1 MAKQI
6 VFGEEARKFP
16 RAGGDKVANA
26 VRPTLGPSGRNVI
39 LDKRWGEPLI
49 CSDGVTIAKE
59 IDLPDPFENM
69 GAQLL
74 KEASAKTN
82 DVAGDGTTTSA
93 VLAQAII
100 HEAFKRVAAGSN
112 PMEMKSGIDKAVTAL
127 KAEIKRLST
136 PVTGRDQITQVA
148 MLSAHEQEIGN
159 TISDVMEKVGK
170 DGVVTVEESK
180 GMGLEVEYVEGLQ
193 FDRGFISAYFITNPE
208 RMEAILEDVAVIITD
223 KKLSSAQDIVPALEK
238 IIPMNKNIFIIADD
252 VEGEALAML
261 VVNKLRGTI
270 NALAVRPPGFGDHR
284 KENLEDMALLTGG
297 RVMSEELGNKLDKI
311 TEDDI
316 GHARKIISDK
326 DKTTII
332 EGAGTDQLL
341 EGRIREIKAQIEK
354 AGTQFD
360 KEQAQQRLAK
370 LVGGVAI
377 IKVGGATEIEVK
389 ERKARVEDALAATRA
404 AVEEGIVPGGGTT
417 LLAISAIIDKLPLK
431 GDEMVGAQILKK
443 ALEEPIRLLCENSG
457 ATGSIVINTI
467 RASKKKNW
475 GFNMETKDY
484 CDMIASG
491 IIDPAKVTRTAL
503 ENAASIATM
512 VLTVESLISD
522 IPAPP
527 ELLFQPPAGGMGM
540 DDGMGGMG
548 GMGGMD
554 MMGGMG
560 GMGGMGMGGMGG
572 MGGMM

>member
-1 MAKQI
+1 MPKQI
-6 VFGEEARKFP
+6 VFGEEARKYL
-16 RAGGDKVANA
+16 RAGVDKVANA

-59 IDLPDPFENM
+59 IDLEDPFENM

-74 KEASAKTN
+74 KEASSKTN

-100 HEAFKRVAAGSN
+100 HEAFKRVAAGAN
-112 PMEMKSGIDKAVTAL
+112 PMELKVGIDKAVTAL
-127 KAEIKRLST
+127 KAEIKRIAT
-136 PVTGRDQITQVA
+136 PVTGREQITQVA
-148 MLSAHEQEIGN
+148 MLSAHEEEIGN

-180 GMGLEVEYVEGLQ
+180 AMGLSVEYVEGLQ
-193 FDRGFISAYFITNPE
+193 FDRGFISAYFITNPD
-208 RMEAILEDVAVIITD
+208 RMEAIIEDAAVLITD
-223 KKLSSAQDIVPALEK
+223 KKLASAQDIIPALEK

-297 RVMSEELGNKLDKI
+297 QVIAEELGKKMDKL

-354 AGTQFD
+354 AATQFD

-377 IKVGGATEIEVK
+377 IKVGGATEIELK

-404 AVEEGIVPGGGTT
+404 AVEEGIVPGGGIT
-417 LLAISAIIDKLPLK
+417 LLAISGVIDKLGLK
-431 GDEMVGAQILKK
+431 GDELIGAQVLKK
-443 ALEEPIRLLCENSG
+443 ALEEPIRLLCENAG
-457 ATGSIVINTI
+457 THGSIIINTI
-467 RASKKKNW
+467 RSAKKKNW
-475 GFNMETKDY
+475 GYNTETKEY

-512 VLTVESLISD
+512 VLTCESLISD

-527 ELLFQPPAGGMGM
+527 EPLFQAPQGGM
-540 DDGMGGMG
+540 DEMG

-560 GMGGMGMGGMGG
+560 GMGMP
-572 MGGMM
+572 GMM